1 MAALID
7 SQIELAALVDRA
19 GRQPLVALD
28 TELVWERTYY
38 PNLGIVQLALSDSD
52 LHLIDAT
59 AVDLAAL
66 GPLLADAKVIKILHD
81 AVQDLAILKRA
92 GGAAPRSVFDTRVAA
107 GFAGLS
113 STISLRDLLAELV
126 DVDLH
131 KTETRT
137 DWLRRPL
144 TETQVGYALDDV
156 RFLHAAHREL
166 LGRARERG
174 VESWMREE
182 MSSLDDE
189 RLYEERDPR
198 HQFERIKG
206 RGRLTRR
213 ELGILRQLTAW
224 REREA
229 RAVNRPRGWVM
240 SDRMLL
246 MLAQCKPAG
255 TEELSRFRDRRLRR
269 YGKAVVGAVKEG
281 LEIPEEG
288 LPCGHPR
295 SRYEKTFAARSKAAI
310 ELLERRSAD
319 KGIDH
324 ALVATRSE
332 VRALVRDGEQANGE
346 RHALL
351 RGWRDRFVGAELMAG
366 ISCEEV

>member
-7 SQIELAALVDRA
+7 SQTELAALVDRA

-52 LHLIDAT
+52 IHLIDAA

-66 GPLLADAKVIKILHD
+66 GPLLADAKVTKILHD

-92 GGAAPRSVFDTRVAA
+92 GGVPPAGIFDTRVAA

-113 STISLRDLLAELV
+113 STISLRDLLLELV
-126 DVDLH
+126 EVDLH

-144 TETQVGYALDDV
+144 TETQIGYALDDV
-156 RFLHAAHREL
+156 RYLHAAHREL
-166 LGRARERG
+166 LRRARERG

-182 MSSLDDE
+182 MSALDDGS
-189 RLYEERDPR
+189 LYEERDPR
-198 HQFERIKG
+198 LQFERIKG
-206 RGRLTRR
+206 RGRLTAR
-213 ELGILRQLTAW
+213 ELGILRELTAW
-224 REREA
+224 RECEA
-229 RAVNRPRGWVM
+229 RAVNRPRGWVL

-246 MLAQCKPAG
+246 MLAQCKPASA
-255 TEELSRFRDRRLRR
+255 EELSRFRDRRLRR
-269 YGKAVVGAVKEG
+269 HGKAVIGAVRAG
-281 LEIPEEG
+281 LEISEED
-288 LPCGHPR
+288 LPGGHPR

-310 ELLERRSAD
+310 ELLERRSGD

-332 VRALVRDGEQANGE
+332 IRALVRDGKQATAE

-351 RGWRDRFVGAELMAG
+351 RGWRNRFIGAELVSV
-366 ISCEEV
+366 ISGEAA

>member
-7 SQIELAALVDRA
+7 SQGELAALVDRA
-19 GRQPLVALD
+19 ARQSLVALD

-52 LHLIDAT
+52 LHLIDAA

-66 GPLLADAKVIKILHD
+66 GPLLADAKVTKVLHD
-81 AVQDLAILKRA
+81 AVQDLAILRRA
-92 GGAAPRSVFDTRVAA
+92 GGVAPRNVFDTRVAA

-113 STISLRDLLAELV
+113 STVSLRDLLAELV
-126 DVDLH
+126 GVDLH

-144 TETQVGYALDDV
+144 TETQIGYALDDV

-174 VESWMREE
+174 VESWLREE
-182 MSSLDDE
+182 MSALDDQS
-189 RLYEERDPR
+189 LYEERDPR
-198 HQFERIKG
+198 RQFERIKG

-213 ELGILRQLTAW
+213 ELAILRELTAW
-224 REREA
+224 RERQA
-229 RAVNRPRGWVM
+229 RATNRPREWVLP
-240 SDRMLL
+240 DRILL

-269 YGKAVVGAVKEG
+269 YGEAVVGAVKEG
-281 LEIPEEG
+281 LDIPGER
-288 LPCGHPR
+288 LPCRHPR
-295 SRYEKTFAARSKAAI
+295 PRHEKSFAARSKAAI

-324 ALVATRSE
+324 ALVATRAE
-332 VRALVRDGEQANGE
+332 IRALVRDGEQATGE

-351 RGWRDRFVGAELMAG
+351 RGWRKRFVGAELMTA
-366 ISCEEV
+366 ISGEEA

>member
-1 MAALID
+1 MSALID
-7 SQIELAALVDRA
+7 SQAELAALVDRA
-19 GRQPLVALD
+19 GRQALVALD

-38 PNLGIVQLALSDSD
+38 PHLGIVQLALSDSD

-66 GPLLADAKVIKILHD
+66 GPLLADAKVTKILHD
-81 AVQDLAILKRA
+81 AVQDLSILRR
-92 GGAAPRSVFDTRVAA
+92 GGGVSPRNIFDTRIAA

-113 STISLRDLLAELV
+113 STISLRDLLVELV
-126 DVDLH
+126 EVDLH

-144 TETQVGYALDDV
+144 SETQIGYALDDV

-166 LGRARERG
+166 LRLAQERR
-174 VESWMREE
+174 VESWMAED
-182 MSSLDDE
+182 MSALDDE
-189 RLYEERDPR
+189 SLYEEREPR
-198 HQFERIKG
+198 GQFERIKG
-206 RGRLTRR
+206 RGQLTRR
-213 ELGILRQLTAW
+213 ELAILRELASW
-224 REREA
+224 REWEA
-229 RAVNRPRGWVM
+229 RAVNRPRGWMM

-246 MLAQCKPAG
+246 LLAQCKPAG
-255 TEELSRFRDRRLRR
+255 TEELLRFRDKRLRR
-269 YGKAVVGAVKEG
+269 YGTAVVDAVKAG
-281 LEIPEEG
+281 LEIPEEE

-310 ELLERRSAD
+310 ELLEQRSAD

-332 VRALVRDGEQANGE
+332 VRALVRDGEQATEE
-346 RHALL
+346 RHTLL
-351 RGWRDRFVGAELMAG
+351 RGWRNRFIGVELMSL
-366 ISCEEV
+366 ISGEPA